1 MSRTRLLAATAL
13 TCVLSASHAYAAG
26 SCTISTTSVNFGS
39 YNVFNPSATDSTGT
53 ITINCN
59 GGAHNIVV
67 TLSKGASGTFTPRRM
82 TKGAETLDYNL
93 FRDAGR
99 SSVWGDGTSGT
110 STYTDAN
117 PPNNTDT
124 VLTVYG
130 RVTAEQ
136 DVTAGA
142 YSDTV
147 SAVINF

>member
-1 MSRTRLLAATAL
+1 MSRTRLLATTAL
-13 TCVLSASHAYAAG
+13 VCVLHASHTYAAG
-26 SCTISTTSVNFGS
+26 SCTISATSVNFGS
-39 YNVFNPSATDSTGT
+39 YNVFNASATDSTGT
-53 ITINCN
+53 LTINCN

-67 TLSKGASGTFTPRRM
+67 TLSKGASATFNPRKM

-99 SSVWGDGTSGT
+99 SNIWGDGTSGT

-117 PPNNTDT
+117 PPNNTDV

-130 RVTAEQ
+130 RVVAGQ